1 VLHHLRKRAL
11 EAIEPA
17 TPDVSLGLFEWSAPD
32 DAAIDDRAAWAM
44 ANPSLGYTITEAAIE
59 NALETDDEDV
69 FRTEVLCQWVEGV
82 TTPLIPLDQWD
93 QLADPESELLN
104 PVYFGVDINPT
115 RTWSGI
121 TAVGKSLTGRRHV
134 EPIDQG
140 AGTDWLVSR
149 LVSLTKRHRG
159 SKPVLDPAISGALI
173 PALNKAGVDFET
185 VTGTE
190 YIQACGAFYDG
201 VTAAELVHLGD
212 SDLDDAVEAARAKRV
227 GERFK
232 WTHAGGDGEI
242 VLLVAGTLANWVAMR
257 DAENDYDLLDSVLGP
272 DDEDLDDELDE
283 DDEDDEDLDD
293 FDEDD

>member
-1 VLHHLRKRAL
+1 
-11 EAIEPA
+11 
-17 TPDVSLGLFEWSAPD
+17 
-32 DAAIDDRAAWAM
+32 
-44 ANPSLGYTITEAAIE
+44 
-59 NALETDDEDV
+59 
-69 FRTEVLCQWVEGV
+69 
-82 TTPLIPLDQWD
+82 
-93 QLADPESELLN
+93 
-104 PVYFGVDINPT
+104 
-115 RTWSGI
+115 
-121 TAVGKSLTGRRHV
+121 
-134 EPIDQG
+134 
-140 AGTDWLVSR
+140 VSR

-201 VTAAELVHLGD
+201 VTAGELVHLGD

-272 DDEDLDDELDE
+272 DDEDPDD
-283 DDEDDEDLDD
+283 DDSTATTTTTDDEDLDD
-293 FDEDD
+293 FDDD